1 MLSHRASA
9 SASHC
14 RTANV
19 MCAYKQRRA
28 RACALVLKTQNSGPV
43 GACACTSTS
52 AGMAFCSRLCA
63 SWAANSASS
72 CSFSVCGGQGHRRMP
87 QHSTAQERARSRSSA
102 PRTVR
107 VRWRCSPPKAAREH
121 SDAPPRKCAG
131 AQVRGARGSS
141 SRGTARPV
149 EARDARDLLRAA
161 ALQHQ
166 PLLLGPRA
174 LLAQPLRLSLQ
185 LAVHLKRAKGP
196 HTPHVRTAHDRDYDW
211 RARASRITLAEPW
224 HGRGHTTTSS
234 YTTFA

>member
-1 MLSHRASA
+1 
-9 SASHC
+9 
-14 RTANV
+14 

-43 GACACTSTS
+43 GACTCTSTS

-87 QHSTAQERARSRSSA
+87 QHSTAQHRSELGHGPRRQGQSA
-102 PRTVR
+102 YAG
-107 VRWRCSPPKAAREH
+107 AAR
-121 SDAPPRKCAG
+121 PRKLHVSTPTRLHASAQVRRCAG
-131 AQVRGARGSS
+131 ARGKGSS
-141 SRGTARPV
+141 SRRTARPV

-211 RARASRITLAEPW
+211 RARTSRITLAEPW